1 MNNKIGDQNMHRDL
15 RLSVRALLTLT
26 IGMGLVMQFVP
37 AVAAVETFAS
47 ASGDFRAPLPD
58 GFAGF
63 NWTDADGGAISSIDL
78 STRPVP
84 IELIGFYVGV
94 GCNPPTGQE
103 SDCKGVFNKDR
114 AVTTSISR
122 PTEAF
127 NFVTAAWTSSLFGQ
141 TITLKGYR
149 SGTAQ
154 PVYSTEINLLDT
166 QKTSLLL
173 NWVDINQ
180 LVIVTAGSNANAWVL
195 DNFTYTTAVPEPA
208 TIASLLAGLACMLG
222 LRRRIARR

>member
-1 MNNKIGDQNMHRDL
+1 MNNKIGDPNMPRDL
-15 RLSVRALLTLT
+15 RLSVRAMALT
-26 IGMGLVMQFVP
+26 IGIGLAMPFAP
-37 AVAAVETFAS
+37 AVATVQTFA
-47 ASGDFRAPLPD
+47 ATSGDFKVPVPD

-63 NWTDADGGAISSIDL
+63 NWTDAGGGAIASIDL

-84 IELIGFYVGV
+84 VELVGFYVGV

-127 NFVTAAWTSSLFGQ
+127 NFVTADWTSSLFGQ

-149 SGTAQ
+149 NGTAQ

-180 LVIVTAGSNANAWVL
+180 LVIITAGSNANAWVL

-208 TIASLLAGLACMLG
+208 TVASLLAGLACMVG
-222 LRRRIARR
+222 LQRRIARR